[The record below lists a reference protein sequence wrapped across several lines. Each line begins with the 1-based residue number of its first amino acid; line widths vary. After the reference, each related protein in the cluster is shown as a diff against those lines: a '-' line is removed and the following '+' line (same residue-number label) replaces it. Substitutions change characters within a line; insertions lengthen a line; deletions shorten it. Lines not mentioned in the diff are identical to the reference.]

1 MSSNLDGCWPAAA
14 RNGDDAMIGYSDLM
28 RCGLVFILS
37 PLLMCAGVRGGSVK
51 CRPCQISRYSAEIK

>member
-37 PLLMCAGVRGGSVK
+37 PLLMCAGVRGGSVRFVVLVK
-51 CRPCQISRYSAEIK
+51 SVGILLK